1 MLDWLMSLTSS
12 VGLERP
18 TPGLLLTALLLF
30 VALVVVAL
38 CLVRVVLLLLRPLLR
53 LLDWLRLHAHHAAQS
68 RWSARWPRTVAL
80 LQREAAELLLLAA
93 AGAVLIACGGVLVW
107 LGLAV
112 VAQAPLVHI
121 DHAVFEGLQAWR
133 TEGIDTT
140 MVAITEFG
148 GARVS
153 VAVGVAV
160 FAWLAWRRAWAPAIY
175 WAVALIGARLCVLA
189 LKAGIE
195 RARPASIYGG
205 IESFSFPS
213 GHATSSMVTYGFLA
227 FLLCVGQRWR
237 IRIPVLTLAIT
248 SIVAIGLSRLYLGM
262 HWLSDVLAGY
272 MLGLVWILL
281 LGSLYLALHAPRRLP
296 ALPLAGLAAAVA
308 LAMGTWIAVYR
319 LPASVERYR
328 DAAMVTPSPIAPQ
341 SRSAT
346 PVRTR
351 VLVSWRAGAIPAV
364 GRSCDGR
371 YPAPRSGIPPSRYI
385 PTFSECA

>member
-1 MLDWLMSLTSS
+1 MLEWLMSLASS
-12 VGLERP
+12 AGLERP

-38 CLVRVVLLLLRPLLR
+38 CLVRVVLLLLRPVLHA
-53 LLDWLRLHAHHAAQS
+53 LDWLRVHAHRAAHT
-68 RWSARWPRTVAL
+68 RWSTRWPRTVAL
-80 LQREAAELLLLAA
+80 LKREAAELLLLAA
-93 AGAVLIACGGVLVW
+93 AGAVLIGCGGLLVW

-112 VAQAPLVHI
+112 VAQAPLLRI
-121 DHAVFEGLQAWR
+121 DQAVFAGLQAWR
-133 TEGIDTT
+133 TDGLDTV

-148 GARVS
+148 GARIS

-189 LKAGIE
+189 LKTGIE

-205 IESFSFPS
+205 VESFSFPS

-227 FLLCVGQRWR
+227 FLLCIGQRWR

-248 SIVAIGLSRLYLGM
+248 SVVAIGLSRLYLGM

-272 MLGLVWILL
+272 MLGMVWILL
-281 LGSLYLALHAPRRLP
+281 LASLYLALHAPRRLP
-296 ALPLAGLAAAVA
+296 ALRLAGVAGAVA

-328 DAAMVTPSPIAPQ
+328 EAAAAAPLPAVP
-341 SRSAT
+341 RAGAAT
-346 PVRTR
+346 PAQA
-351 VLVSWRAGAIPAV
+351 LVASLPRAGAIPAA
-364 GRSCDGR
+364 GRSCGGR
-371 YPAPRSGIPPSRYI
+371 CPALQSDIPPSRYI
-385 PTFSECA
+385 RTSWECA